1 MNTWNCKNCNEEIE
15 EQFDSCWS
23 CGFTKSG
30 NKSSE
35 HISQN
40 RKTLE
45 SQSIK
50 TSTWGGACIALSAL
64 IFLYLTFF
72 GTDLKSIE
80 DLRSIRNLSIF
91 SFILLF
97 MGGVFI
103 YIDKD

>member
-23 CGFTKSG
+23 CGSTEAGK
-30 NKSSE
+30 KSSE
-35 HISQN
+35 NISQN

-45 SQSIK
+45 PQSME

-64 IFLYLTFF
+64 FFLYLTIF
-72 GTDLKSIE
+72 GTDFKSIE
-80 DLRSIRNLSIF
+80 DLKLIRNFSIC
-91 SFILLF
+91 SYILLF
-97 MGGVFI
+97 MGGIFI